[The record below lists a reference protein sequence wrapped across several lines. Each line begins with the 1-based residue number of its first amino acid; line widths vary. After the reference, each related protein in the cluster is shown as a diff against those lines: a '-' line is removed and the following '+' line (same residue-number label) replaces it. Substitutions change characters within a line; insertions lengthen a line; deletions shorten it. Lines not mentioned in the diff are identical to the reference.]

1 MRVKKNYFGRHEIK
15 NFGRWLYFILYMK
28 SVLFS
33 ICRSKKKICIA
44 LTSYDYFGPAL
55 DSEPL
60 HVPPGTWNLYT
71 VILVEDFLVNITMK

>member
-15 NFGRWLYFILYMK
+15 NFGRWLYFHSLYE
-28 SVLFS
+28 
-33 ICRSKKKICIA
+33 ICFIQYLQKKKICIA

>member
-1 MRVKKNYFGRHEIK
+1 MGDTRLKTLVDG
-15 NFGRWLYFILYMK
+15 FISFFIWNLFY
-28 SVLFS
+28 SVFAEV
-33 ICRSKKKICIA
+33 KKKICIA